1 MKTWVLVVA
10 MLLVAV
16 GCATLA
22 WAQEQVVP
30 VQPAKPEQAA
40 KPEQPIKPEQAV
52 KPKLPAKTATVV
64 KAKAIGGEIVSVDT
78 TAKTISLKYKS
89 GKTEKTET
97 FAINPKVIVNKAGKS
112 IALTDLSAGEKVS
125 VGYETKAGKNIATR
139 ITVRTPPERK
149 ALKAKKVT
157 APAPK

>member
-16 GCATLA
+16 GCVTLA
-22 WAQEQVVP
+22 LAQEQVVP
-30 VQPAKPEQAA
+30 AQPT
-40 KPEQPIKPEQAV
+40 KPEQPVKPEQPT
-52 KPKLPAKTATVV
+52 KPEQPAKTATVV
-64 KAKAIGGEIVSVDT
+64 KTKAIGGEIVSVDT

-97 FAINPKVIVNKAGKS
+97 FEINPKLTVKKAGKI

-125 VGYETKAGKNIATR
+125 VGYEIEAGKKVATR
-139 ITVRTPPERK
+139 ITVRIPPEK
-149 ALKAKKVT
+149 KELKAKKET